1 MGRPAAEQNDAEVL
15 CGRSQNKTS
24 VSREGKNHK
33 TRNGKL
39 KNVFL
44 NGTSDH
50 HKILDNLASE
60 SRGDRGY
67 VVGR

>member
-1 MGRPAAEQNDAEVL
+1 MAEQSDAGVL
-15 CGRSQNKTS
+15 CGRSRNKTS
-24 VSREGKNHK
+24 VSREDKNHE
-33 TRNGKL
+33 TSNGKL
-39 KNVFL
+39 SNMFL

-67 VVGR
+67 VVGK